1 MTGTQTLLPLMLNHV
16 NQGRLSL
23 PRLVDMVCAGP
34 ARLFGMAGKGRIA
47 VGYDADL
54 TLVDM
59 QRKQA
64 VDDRKLASP
73 SGWSAYDGMMLQ
85 GWPSATIIAGQIV
98 MLDEQVIGSPAGK
111 PLRFL

>member
-1 MTGTQTLLPLMLNHV
+1 
-16 NQGRLSL
+16 
-23 PRLVDMVCAGP
+23 
-34 ARLFGMAGKGRIA
+34 MAGKGRIA

-85 GWPSATIIAGQIV
+85 GWPSATIIGGNIV
-98 MLDEQVIGSPAGK
+98 MTDGEVLGNPSGK
-111 PLRFL
+111 PIQFL